1 MGGLR
6 LIPQPLVIA
15 FSMRFWVLYN
25 GIAVLNADGIIQ
37 PPDRAGAAPEV
48 SEFPVTV
55 HIDCVPDDVVMDMG
69 FVDMGA
75 DHKGVISLG
84 EPLCKLHAQPVGF
97 FRGDLTGDKGLPDMV
112 GQYIVRAPY
121 PSSGGNVLTFC
132 QQKLGVGYP
141 AVTRKAGDEPAVVC
155 LLWVGYIVDNVTDR
169 LAFGA
174 AFAGVQRHDAC
185 GCHDG
190 ILLSELVSFIAIN
203 PFGGY
208 NKIKIFLHLK
218 GVPFM
223 IEKWIAEATECDFK
237 VAVEIK
243 KPKSWLKSVSA
254 FSNGIGGTLFFGID
268 DNQNTVGLPDIQGD
282 AEAISRFIKERITP
296 IPQFVLTPFQED
308 GKDMLALKIPAGTS
322 TPYYYKADGIMEA
335 YIRVGNE
342 SVAAPDYIVN
352 ELILKGTHRS
362 FDALVTDAPRKDY
375 SFTLLEATYLE
386 RTGLRME
393 LPDYCSFG
401 LADKNGMLTNAG
413 RLLTDQRTV
422 FNSRIFCTRWN
433 GLEKGSIF
441 DDALD
446 DKEYEGS
453 LIYLLQS
460 GCEFI
465 RNNSKVRFAKEA
477 QYRVDKP
484 DYAERAV
491 TEAVVNALIHRD
503 YIVLGSEIHI
513 DMYDDRV
520 EIVSPGGMFEGAPV
534 QECDI
539 NTIRSVRRNPVIAD
553 LFHRMKYMERRGSG
567 LRKIVSET
575 EKLPGYEEYLKPE
588 FFSTPSDFKVIL
600 KNVNY
605 IMSGSSTHETT
616 HDTIHDLALTQKQ
629 ALLLDFCTEARSRDE
644 MQSFV
649 GITNRSHFS
658 KAYLKP
664 LLASGKLKMT
674 IPDKPKSRSQ
684 KYITAKEQ

>member
-6 LIPQPLVIA
+6 LIPQPFVVA

-25 GIAVLNADGIIQ
+25 GIAILNADGIVE
-37 PPDRAGAAPEV
+37 PPDRAGTAPKV

-55 HIDCVPDDVVMDMG
+55 QIDRVPDDVVMDMG

-97 FRGDLTGDKGLPDMV
+97 FRGNLAGDKGLPDMV
-112 GQYIVRAPY
+112 GKYIVRAPY
-121 PSSGGNVLTFC
+121 PASGGNVLPFR

-282 AEAISRFIKERITP
+282 AEVISRFIKERITP

-616 HDTIHDLALTQKQ
+616 HDIIHDLALTQKQ